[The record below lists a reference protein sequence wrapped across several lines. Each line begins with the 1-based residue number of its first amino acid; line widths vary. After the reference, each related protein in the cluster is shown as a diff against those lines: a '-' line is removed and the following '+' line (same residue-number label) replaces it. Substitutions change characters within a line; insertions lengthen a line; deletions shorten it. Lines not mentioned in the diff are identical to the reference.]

1 MRSLIAPC
9 VAAGNLAQQ
18 IIAMEQGT
26 DADLKVVG
34 KHETQIAEELLIGS
48 VTQHALAESQCDSLA
63 NCDPHD
69 APKSSP

>member
-1 MRSLIAPC
+1 
-9 VAAGNLAQQ
+9 
-18 IIAMEQGT
+18 MEQET

>member
-1 MRSLIAPC
+1 MRSSIAPC

-18 IIAMEQGT
+18 IIAMEQET

-48 VTQHALAESQCDSLA
+48 VTKHVLAESQCDLLVI
-63 NCDPHD
+63 CDPHN
-69 APKSSP
+69 APESSP